1 MKISDKNLENLKKY
15 MNIQSIHESEIEA
28 ILNQLLNE
36 KINDEIEILTRDT
49 QAPRIEGDQKRVL
62 SSDTV
67 IEIQNLKKHFGDIEA
82 VKDLS
87 LNIKKGEIFGLL
99 GPNGAGKTT
108 TINMMV
114 GLIKPTYGEINVGGY
129 SVKKDLKKIK
139 EFIGVCPQHAAL
151 YKFLTGRENIELFG
165 NLQNVNKKEI
175 KTRTDNLLKA
185 VNFMEASKRKTKGY
199 SGGMIRQVNML
210 MALISNPD
218 IVFLDEPTVGMDPRA
233 RRKTWEFINSLK
245 EQNKTVIL
253 TTHYIEEAEALSD
266 HVAIIDYGKLIEL
279 GTPKELMEKHGA
291 KNLEKVFLK
300 ITGRKITE
308 GI

>member
-210 MALISNPD
+210 MALISDPD